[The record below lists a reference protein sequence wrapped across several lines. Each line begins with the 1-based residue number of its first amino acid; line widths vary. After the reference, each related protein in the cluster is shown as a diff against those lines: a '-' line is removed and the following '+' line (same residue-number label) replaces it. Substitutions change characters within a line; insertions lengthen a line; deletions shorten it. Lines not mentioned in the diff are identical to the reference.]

1 MAERTV
7 IVLLL
12 SRFMGVMVCLRI
24 ESLQVVFNYDI
35 LLELLYLLNA
45 RILMDYGLT
54 DAWVDFRSKL
64 ILEDSTTL
72 KSLHSFSPL

>member
-1 MAERTV
+1 
-7 IVLLL
+7 
-12 SRFMGVMVCLRI
+12 MGVMVCLRI

-54 DAWVDFRSKL
+54 DAWVGFRSKL
-64 ILEDSTTL
+64 ILDESKTL
-72 KSLHSFSPL
+72 KSLHSFSPLLVKINFIY